1 MTAVETLPR
10 IPARPAVRAWRIV
23 RLLTA
28 NPWTTIGMPLIILG
42 IIFAMTWTIWWLIM
56 SSVSGSD
63 ATDAADG
70 IRYNGAAAWIFVYM
84 LVVAVQAVNLAF
96 PLALGYGSTR
106 RAFTAGAGLTFLLL
120 SAGYALILT
129 CAAWIEDLT
138 GGWGLNG
145 AFFRTF
151 YLASDDGW
159 IAQWWIY
166 FCWFVFFFFT
176 GMIFAAVFVR
186 WKAFGLTAS
195 LILLG
200 LIVLAAVAAITLTEA
215 WPSFW
220 HGVATLGT
228 LGIAS
233 VLLVPAVLAAAVGH
247 LLLRRAT
254 PRN

>member
-1 MTAVETLPR
+1 MSRLSSASGGSTR
-10 IPARPAVRAWRIV
+10 VRAAASSIASGRPSSRTQIAA
-23 RLLTA
+23 TA
-28 NPWTTIGMPLIILG
+28 AAFL
-42 IIFAMTWTIWWLIM
+42 
-56 SSVSGSD
+56 SVS
-63 ATDAADG
+63 
-70 IRYNGAAAWIFVYM
+70 
-84 LVVAVQAVNLAF
+84 LK
-96 PLALGYGSTR
+96 YGSTR

-200 LIVLAAVAAITLTEA
+200 LLVLAVVAAITLTEA